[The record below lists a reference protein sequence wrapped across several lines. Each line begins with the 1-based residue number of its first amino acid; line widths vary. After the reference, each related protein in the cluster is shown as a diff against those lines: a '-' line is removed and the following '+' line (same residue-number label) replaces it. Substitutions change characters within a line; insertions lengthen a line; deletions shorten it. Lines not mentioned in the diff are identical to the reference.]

1 MSRRETAGVLP
12 ADQTRSYGA
21 QFHTVYDDLF
31 PPEDAERAAEFLVV
45 LAGRAW
51 PRIVELG
58 VGSGRVA
65 LPLARRGARVTGV
78 DTSED
83 LLAVAA
89 ARSGDADLRLV
100 RDDIRTWRPDDA
112 SGGADLVV
120 CVCATIA
127 QLPGP
132 DDRRAALAT
141 AAAAVRPGGRVVVE
155 SHSPER
161 VRRIHRDATRVEME
175 LPPSGTRGP
184 VRLVSRLD
192 DPAGPWCLEHRWSDR
207 DGTPRHAVEYACLV
221 EPAELDGMARAA
233 GLRPAGR
240 YADWNGAPA
249 DPLSPTYIAVFDAPP
264 GPGSTS

>member
-1 MSRRETAGVLP
+1 MSRPESVGVLP

-31 PPEDAERAAEFLVV
+31 PPAEAERAAEFLVV

-51 PRIVELG
+51 PRVVELG

-89 ARSGDADLRLV
+89 GRDGGARLRLV
-100 RDDIRTWRPDDA
+100 RDDIRTWRPD
-112 SGGADLVV
+112 GPPADLVA

-155 SHSPER
+155 THSPDR
-161 VRRIHRDATRVEME
+161 VRRIHRDATRVETE
-175 LPPSGTRGP
+175 LPASGTTGT
-184 VRLVSRLD
+184 VRLVSRLE
-192 DPAGPWCLEHRWSDR
+192 DPAGPWCLEHRWHDR
-207 DGTPRHAVEYACLV
+207 DGTAHHAVEYACLV
-221 EPAELDGMARAA
+221 EPSELDVMAGAA

-240 YADWNGAPA
+240 YADWDGAPA

-264 GPGSTS
+264 DRGSAP

>member
-1 MSRRETAGVLP
+1 MSRPDAAGVLP

-31 PPEDAERAAEFLVV
+31 PPEEAERAAEFLIV
-45 LAGRAW
+45 LAAR
-51 PRIVELG
+51 PRPRVVELG
-58 VGSGRVA
+58 VGSGRIA
-65 LPLARRGARVTGV
+65 LPLARHGARVTGV

-89 ARSGDADLRLV
+89 DRDEGADVRLV
-100 RDDIRTWRPDDA
+100 CADIRTWRPDEA
-112 SGGADLVV
+112 PADLVA

-161 VRRIHRDATRVEME
+161 VRLIHRDAARVEME
-175 LPPSGTRGP
+175 LPSAGERGP

-192 DPAGPWCLEHRWSDR
+192 DRAGPWCLEHRWTDR
-207 DGTPRHAVEYACLV
+207 DGAGRYAVEYACLV
-221 EPAELDGMARAA
+221 APSELDDMAASV

-240 YADWNGAPA
+240 YADWNGSPP
-249 DPLSPTYIAVFDAPP
+249 DPLSPTYITVFEAPDRR
-264 GPGSTS
+264 STA